1 VDEGRQAEELIAQL
15 WAVATGPSGTSIWRQ
30 IWENSSKELSMTQ
43 KPTETETQAKDADK
57 PKQNTKPLNPKIAE
71 LDKRSLR
78 KDDLRKAFA
87 RPGFNL

>member
-1 VDEGRQAEELIAQL
+1 
-15 WAVATGPSGTSIWRQ
+15 
-30 IWENSSKELSMTQ
+30 MTQ

-57 PKQNTKPLNPKIAE
+57 PKQNTKPLDSPQNPKQAE

-78 KDDLRKAFA
+78 KSDFRKAFA